1 MSVSGRKIV
10 NVTLLVMLSAYAV
23 VAVRYCSGREKEL
36 KCKGV
41 EIVIRD
47 SAQLR
52 FVTPQTVRHW
62 LADSAVRTVGMP
74 LRDVDV
80 YAVERLVEG
89 QDYVAR
95 ADAYTA
101 IDGMLH
107 IVLNQR
113 RPVLRVVSEDGHN
126 FYLDSALVLLP
137 PQGDCM
143 AEVPVVSG
151 RLSLGFPVGYFG
163 RLDEKKFPRERE
175 LLYNLLN
182 FVHQVDTDRFL
193 AALTAQV
200 YYDGKEV
207 RLLPRVG
214 EQVIRF
220 GEIADSAEVAARLRK
235 LSRFYR
241 KSFGE
246 GWWRSATEIDLR
258 FKGQVVCKGMP
269 VQSNPPKPVA
279 TPGNMNTESTH
290 EIYGQ

>member
-1 MSVSGRKIV
+1 MSPGGRKIV
-10 NVTLLVMLSAYAV
+10 NVLLLVLLVAYTV
-23 VAVRYCSGREKEL
+23 VAVHYCSGREREL

-47 SAQLR
+47 SAQLK
-52 FVTPQTVRHW
+52 FVTPDIVQGWLRDSGVR
-62 LADSAVRTVGMP
+62 LNGVP
-74 LRDVDV
+74 LREVDV
-80 YAVERLVEG
+80 YAVERLAEE
-89 QDYVAR
+89 QDYVSR

-101 IDGMLH
+101 IDGLLH
-107 IVLNQR
+107 IVLSQR
-113 RPVLRVVSEDGHN
+113 RPVLRVVSETGHN
-126 FYLDSALVLLP
+126 FYLDSTLVLLP
-137 PQGDCM
+137 PQPDCI
-143 AEVPVVSG
+143 ADVPAVSG
-151 RLSLGFPVGYFG
+151 KLPLGFPADYFG

-175 LLYNLLN
+175 LLHNLLN

-214 EQVIRF
+214 GQTIRF
-220 GEIADSAEVAARLRK
+220 GEITDSAAVAGRLRK

-258 FKGQVVCKGMP
+258 FRGQVVCRGMP
-269 VQSNPPKPVA
+269 EAVRPV
-279 TPGNMNTESTH
+279 GGGEKQTESTH

>member
-1 MSVSGRKIV
+1 MSPGGRKIV
-10 NVTLLVMLSAYAV
+10 NVLLLVLLVAYTV
-23 VAVRYCSGREKEL
+23 VAVHYCSGREREL

-47 SAQLR
+47 SAQLK
-52 FVTPQTVRHW
+52 FVTPDIVQGWLRDSGVR
-62 LADSAVRTVGMP
+62 LNGVP
-74 LRDVDV
+74 LREVDV
-80 YAVERLVEG
+80 YAVERLAEE
-89 QDYVAR
+89 QDYVSR

-101 IDGMLH
+101 IDGLLH
-107 IVLNQR
+107 IVLSQR
-113 RPVLRVVSEDGHN
+113 RPVLRVVSETGHN
-126 FYLDSALVLLP
+126 FYLDSTLVLLP
-137 PQGDCM
+137 PQPDCI
-143 AEVPVVSG
+143 ADVPAVSG
-151 RLSLGFPVGYFG
+151 KLPLGFPADYFG

-175 LLYNLLN
+175 LLHNLLN

-214 EQVIRF
+214 GQTIRF
-220 GEIADSAEVAARLRK
+220 GEITDSAAVAGRLRK

-258 FKGQVVCKGMP
+258 FRGQVVCRWMP
-269 VQSNPPKPVA
+269 EAARPV
-279 TPGNMNTESTH
+279 GGGEKQTESTH